1 MPEPKVQNQTRPLL
15 YIVALLGEHC
25 DFDELRAKNE
35 GECPSGLPSSEEQAL
50 MDVSVAQPSVSSST
64 PSRRCVAAK
73 VKLSAHPLIGL
84 ISASRSPA

>member
-35 GECPSGLPSSEEQAL
+35 GERFKLAELMLESTEADMPHSAGLASELNAISEVRL
-50 MDVSVAQPSVSSST
+50 SCGIDVIIA
-64 PSRRCVAAK
+64 
-73 VKLSAHPLIGL
+73 
-84 ISASRSPA
+84 